1 MLESLHIVRYTA
13 EQNGVWDDFVV
24 KAKNGTFLFM
34 RDYMDYHADRFVD
47 YSLMFYKGKQLLALL
62 PAHIA
67 GKVFGTHAGLTYG
80 GFLISYQVTADVMIE
95 MFRMLCRYLK
105 ENTEADKILYRVIPY
120 IYHAYPSEED
130 LYALFRLEARL
141 TERKISS
148 VVLLSAGIPFRK
160 LRVRK
165 LKQAQKGGV
174 TICSDSAYE
183 LFWPI
188 LERNLLEC
196 HGANP
201 VHSLEE
207 ITCLHSRFP
216 ENIRLHRA
224 VNEEKETLAGCVMY
238 ITDNVAHVQYIG
250 STEQGRKQG
259 ALDLLFDK
267 LLHEHYIDKKYFD
280 FGTSVE
286 NGGRYLNEGLIF
298 QKEGFGGRAVVYDVY
313 ELCLNSI
320 SDD

>member
-13 EQNGVWDDFVV
+13 EQSKVWDDFVTQT
-24 KAKNGTFLFM
+24 KNGTFLFM
-34 RDYMDYHADRFVD
+34 RDYMDYHADRFTD
-47 YSLMFYKGKQLLALL
+47 CSFLFYKEKQLVALL
-62 PAHIA
+62 PAHIN
-67 GKVFGTHAGLTYG
+67 GETFGTHVGLTYG
-80 GFLISYQVTADVMIE
+80 GFLISRQVTIDMMME

-105 ENTEADKILYRVIPY
+105 ENTEAGRILYRVIPH

-130 LYALFRLEARL
+130 LYALFRMGARL

-148 VVLLSAGIPFRK
+148 VVLLGAGIPFRK

-165 LKQAQKGGV
+165 LKQARKEGLSVWEENLQ
-174 TICSDSAYE
+174 
-183 LFWPI
+183 
-188 LERNLLEC
+188 ER
-196 HGANP
+196 HDAKP
-201 VHSLEE
+201 VHSLNE
-207 ITCLHSRFP
+207 ITCLYQKFP
-216 ENIRLHRA
+216 DNIKLHRTVDEA
-224 VNEEKETLAGCVMY
+224 GETLAGCVMY
-238 ITDNVAHVQYIG
+238 ITDRVAHVQYIG
-250 STEQGRKQG
+250 STDRGRKLG

-267 LLHEHYIDKKYFD
+267 LLHECYADKKYFD